1 MYVLLYRQASI
12 VCFFLYLEPL
22 QRASNG
28 IIHVITIITII
39 SGGWRG
45 EGVRGL
51 RTIKT
56 TLPRC
61 QSYYN
66 LF

>member
-22 QRASNG
+22 QRESNG
-28 IIHVITIITII
+28 IIHVITVITVI

-45 EGVRGL
+45 ERVRGL
-51 RTIKT
+51 RTI
-56 TLPRC
+56 
-61 QSYYN
+61 
-66 LF
+66 